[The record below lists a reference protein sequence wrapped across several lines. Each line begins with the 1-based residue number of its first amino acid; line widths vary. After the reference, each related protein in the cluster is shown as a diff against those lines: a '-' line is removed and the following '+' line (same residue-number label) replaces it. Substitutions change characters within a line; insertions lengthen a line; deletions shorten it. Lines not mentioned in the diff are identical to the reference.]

1 MTAEIGIENTASMKI
16 PESLKP
22 SSPWTPKKGLKQG
35 QARIYLNEWMPA
47 CGASIDRYKSG
58 NVCYAEYDGRKISN
72 ACAYRNLVNAKVWV
86 GVEDGAV
93 HADYVIDDS
102 FRKDIEEKVA
112 KAIREANVDA

>member
-1 MTAEIGIENTASMKI
+1 MTAEIGIENTAGMKI

-22 SSPWTPKKGLKQG
+22 SAPWTPKKG
-35 QARIYLNEWMPA
+35 QARIYLNAWMPA

-58 NVCYAEYDGRKISN
+58 NVCYAEYDGQKISN

-93 HADYVIDDS
+93 HADHVTDDGY
-102 FRKDIEEKVA
+102 REDIEEKVA
-112 KAIREANVDA
+112 KAIREASIDA